1 MIVFPNCKINLGLNI
16 LRKRS
21 DGYHDLETVFYP
33 LPLTDVLEII
43 EYKNHTRTPSIPFT
57 ITGLP
62 VKGEAASNL
71 CIRAYKLLKK
81 DFQNLPH
88 IQVHLH
94 KVIPT
99 GAGLGGGSAD
109 AAFTLLLLNDLFR
122 LKISHEQLIDYAAQL
137 GSDCPFFIINKPCFA
152 KGRGEK
158 LEALNIDLSNYKF
171 IIIHPNIHIDT
182 GRAFLNITPALPTRS
197 LKEIIASP
205 IHTWKD
211 ELIND
216 FEKVIFPD
224 HKEIA
229 AIKEKLYQAG
239 AIYASMSGSGST
251 VYGIFEKQSQ
261 PELQFPGTYFVKE
274 VNARQTDT

>member
-33 LPLTDVLEII
+33 IALTDVLEII
-43 EYKNHTRTPSIPFT
+43 EFKNHGRTFSIPFS

-71 CIRAYKLLKK
+71 CVRAYKLLKK
-81 DFQNLPH
+81 DFPHLPH

-94 KVIPT
+94 KVVPT

-109 AAFTLLLLNDLFR
+109 AAFTLQLLNDLFD
-122 LKISHEQLIDYAAQL
+122 LKISREQLINYAAEL

-158 LEALNIDLSNYKF
+158 LEELNVDLSAYK
-171 IIIHPNIHIDT
+171 IIIINPGIHIDT
-182 GRAFLNITPALPTRS
+182 GRAFLAITPALPAKS
-197 LKEIIASP
+197 IKDIIVQPVSS
-205 IHTWKD
+205 WKD
-211 ELIND
+211 ELVND
-216 FEKVIFPD
+216 FEAVIFPE

-229 AIKEKLYQAG
+229 AIKTQLYEAG

-251 VYGIFEKQSQ
+251 VFGMFPASK
-261 PELQFPGTYFVKE
+261 ELKLTLPDHYFVKLLP
-274 VNARQTDT
+274 A

>member
-33 LPLTDVLEII
+33 LPFTDVLEII
-43 EYKNHTRTPSIPFT
+43 EYKKYTRTPSIPFT

-71 CIRAYKLLKK
+71 CIRAYKLLKR

-99 GAGLGGGSAD
+99 GAGMGGGSAD

-158 LEALNIDLSNYKF
+158 LEEVNVDLSNYKF
-171 IIIHPNIHIDT
+171 IIIYPDIHIDT
-182 GRAFLNITPALPTRS
+182 GRAFLNITPALPARS
-197 LKEIIASP
+197 LKEIITSP
-205 IHTWKD
+205 LQTWKD
-211 ELIND
+211 ELVND
-216 FEKVIFPD
+216 FEKVIFPE

-229 AIKEKLYQAG
+229 AIK
-239 AIYASMSGSGST
+239 
-251 VYGIFEKQSQ
+251 
-261 PELQFPGTYFVKE
+261 
-274 VNARQTDT
+274 